1 MVGEQ
6 IMQKDRRT
14 DNWGGYW
21 DYNRDP
27 RQYHYPHSTKE
38 IGWGEYQPQFKGTK
52 SPSEKINWWIVGFFV
67 LLFLL
72 LHNLG
77 IL

>member
-1 MVGEQ
+1 MPE
-6 IMQKDRRT
+6 KDRRT

-27 RQYHYPHSTKE
+27 RQYHFPHSTKE
-38 IGWGEYQPQFKGTK
+38 IGWGDYQPQLGKFGKK
-52 SPSEKINWWIVGFFV
+52 SDDKVNWWVIGFFV

>member
-1 MVGEQ
+1 MSE
-6 IMQKDRRT
+6 KDRRT

-27 RQYHYPHSTKE
+27 RQYHFPRSTKE
-38 IGWGEYQPQFKGTK
+38 IGWGNYEPNFIGHKK
-52 SPSEKINWWIVGFFV
+52 STEKINWWIIGFFV